1 MTTYERVIGIDVA
14 SEKLDISDS
23 KGKLPSKVSNT
34 AKGIQQLIKRI
45 EEPEKTLVVCES
57 SGGYENIMVN
67 LLHEA
72 KVNVAVVNPRQTHY
86 YAKAHGYLEKTD
98 TIDAK
103 VIRLFGEQVEV
114 HLTKPLTECEKQLR
128 ALTRRRVQVLDMI
141 NQEKNRLRFEENAVK
156 AYVEENLKTLQK
168 QLKTLNKELQKH
180 TKLMS
185 KETPKVEIINSVPSV
200 GLVTTAT
207 LCAEVPELGQLSRTR
222 ISKLIG
228 VAPMAHQSGLS
239 DGKRRARGGRSTVR
253 RALYMAALVA
263 TRKNPVISK
272 FYARLLSK
280 GKPKKVALVA
290 CMRKLLLIINDMV
303 RTQTY
308 WDPDKKARDQGVA
321 SLATGTTCSMSH

>member
-1 MTTYERVIGIDVA
+1 MTKYERVIGIDVA
-14 SEKLDISDS
+14 SERLDISDS
-23 KGKLPSKVSNT
+23 KGKLPTKVSNT

-57 SGGYENIMVN
+57 SGGYENVMVN
-67 LLHEA
+67 LLHGA

-128 ALTRRRVQVLDMI
+128 ALTRRRVQVLEMI
-141 NQEKNRLRFEENAVK
+141 NQEKNRLRFEDNAVK
-156 AYVEENLKTLQK
+156 YVEESLKALQK
-168 QLKTLNKELQKH
+168 QLKTLNSELEKQI
-180 TKLMS
+180 KLLS
-185 KETPKVEIINSVPSV
+185 KETPKVDIINSVTGV

-207 LCAEVPELGQLSRTR
+207 ICAEVPEIGQLSRAR
-222 ISKLIG
+222 ISKLVG

-239 DGKRRARGGRSTVR
+239 DGKRRARGGRATVR
-253 RALYMAALVA
+253 RALYMAALVS
-263 TRKNPVISK
+263 TKKNPVISR

-290 CMRKLLLIINDMV
+290 CMRKLLLILNDMV

-308 WDPDKKARDQGVA
+308 WDPNKKARDQDVA
-321 SLATGTTCSMSH
+321 SLATGTACSTSH